1 LFFLFFFFLKIILIH
16 LRETKIVREH
26 EQGGEGEAGS
36 WLSREPGAGLMLGLR
51 DHDLSGRQ
59 TLN

>member
-26 EQGGEGEAGS
+26 EQGGEGEAGFP
-36 WLSREPGAGLMLGLR
+36 LSGEPGGGLSPGFLG
-51 DHDLSGRQ
+51 S
-59 TLN
+59 